1 VRFSVTGWLGSVL
14 LVPPLLVLY
23 WREGLWGAAM
33 SAVLLALAG
42 VPLTVLLRRGLSISA
57 HSNWSAVASVSTTA
71 LTCLAERPVDSSA
84 VVFLAVV
91 PCMAMLVQGARAA
104 WLWFAICLALT
115 VLLVGTW
122 FVDVQPGW
130 LPTASPLV
138 RAVRLATLMLSF
150 IGFAAAFDESRR
162 HALEAERRAN
172 EARGR
177 FLANMSHELRTPM
190 NGLLGLSE
198 VLLHS
203 ELSTTQR
210 DQLTVVH
217 HSGQAMLALLNELL
231 DLSKVES
238 GKLTLERV
246 EFDLHELLREQLA
259 LHQPLAGKKGL
270 SLSLELADDVPRVV
284 RADPLRIR
292 QVLGNLVSNAVKF
305 TEVGSVRV
313 QVRVEDA
320 TTDTLR
326 LAFDVHDTGLGI
338 AAEVLPRL
346 FAPFEQA
353 DASTT
358 RRYGGTGLGLALSQQ
373 LALAMGGRLL
383 VSSTVGA
390 GSVFT
395 LVLPVSRP
403 RESAIVR
410 VRDQLAAPAAPVEGP
425 PVLVVDD
432 NAINLKVASALVQR
446 AGYAVVTANSA
457 AEALSLLEGHRF
469 LAVLMDCHMPGIDGY
484 EATRRIRR
492 RPGAG
497 AALPV
502 IALTAST
509 LPEDIKACRAAGM
522 DAYLPKPT
530 SLSAIAYLLER
541 VRRGQALG
549 PIDAA

>member
-1 VRFSVTGWLGSVL
+1 MMGWLGSVL
-14 LVPPLLVLY
+14 LMPPLVVFYLH
-23 WREGLWGAAM
+23 EGLWGAAA

-42 VPLTVLLRRGLSISA
+42 VPLTVLLRRGLSITR
-57 HSNWSAVASVSTTA
+57 HSNWSAVAAVSTTMLA
-71 LTCLAERPVDSSA
+71 CVAERPVDPSA
-84 VVFLAVV
+84 VTFLAVV
-91 PCMAMLVQGARAA
+91 PCMVMLVQGARAA
-104 WLWFAICLALT
+104 WLWFGICLVVT
-115 VLLVGTW
+115 GLLVGTW
-122 FVDVQPGW
+122 FIQVQPEW

-138 RAVRLATLMLSF
+138 RAVRVATLMLSF
-150 IGFAAAFDESRR
+150 IGFAASFDESRR

-172 EARGR
+172 EAKSR
-177 FLANMSHELRTPM
+177 FLATMSHELRTPM

-203 ELSTTQR
+203 ELSPTQR
-210 DQLTVVH
+210 DHLTVVH

-231 DLSKVES
+231 DLSKVEA

-246 EFDLHELLREQLA
+246 EFDLHALVNEQLA
-259 LHQPLAGKKGL
+259 LHRAVAERKGL
-270 SLSLELADDVPRVV
+270 SLTLDLAEDVPRVV

-292 QVLGNLVSNAVKF
+292 QVLGNLVANAVKF
-305 TEVGSVRV
+305 TDTGSVGL

-326 LAFDVHDTGLGI
+326 LAFDVHDTGPGI
-338 AAEVLPRL
+338 APEVLPRL
-346 FAPFEQA
+346 FTPFEQA

-358 RRYGGTGLGLALSQQ
+358 RRYGGTGLGLSLSQQ

-383 VSSTVGA
+383 VSSTPGK
-390 GSVFT
+390 GSVFSF
-395 LVLPVSRP
+395 VVPVARM

-410 VRDQLAAPAAPVEGP
+410 VTQQLAATAVPVGAP

-432 NAINLKVASALVQR
+432 NAVNLKVASALVQR
-446 AGYAVVTANSA
+446 AGYSVVTASSA
-457 AEALSLLEGHRF
+457 SEALSLLDGQRF
-469 LAVLMDCHMPGIDGY
+469 LAVLMDCQMPDIDGY

-492 RPGAG
+492 RAG
-497 AALPV
+497 DTAALPV

-509 LPEDIKACRAAGM
+509 LPEDIRACKAAGM
-522 DAYLPKPT
+522 DACLPKPT

-549 PIDAA
+549 PIEVA

>member
-1 VRFSVTGWLGSVL
+1 
-14 LVPPLLVLY
+14 
-23 WREGLWGAAM
+23 
-33 SAVLLALAG
+33 
-42 VPLTVLLRRGLSISA
+42 
-57 HSNWSAVASVSTTA
+57 
-71 LTCLAERPVDSSA
+71 
-84 VVFLAVV
+84 
-91 PCMAMLVQGARAA
+91 
-104 WLWFAICLALT
+104 
-115 VLLVGTW
+115 
-122 FVDVQPGW
+122 
-130 LPTASPLV
+130 
-138 RAVRLATLMLSF
+138 
-150 IGFAAAFDESRR
+150 
-162 HALEAERRAN
+162 
-172 EARGR
+172 
-177 FLANMSHELRTPM
+177 M

-210 DQLTVVH
+210 EQLTVVH

-326 LAFDVHDTGLGI
+326 LAFDVHDTGPGI
-338 AAEVLPRL
+338 ATEVLPRL

-383 VSSTVGA
+383 VSSTVGE

-395 LVLPVSRP
+395 LVLPVARP

-432 NAINLKVASALVQR
+432 NVVNLKVASALVQR

-457 AEALSLLEGHRF
+457 DEALSLLEGHRF

-492 RPGAG
+492 RPGEG